1 MSKIEQLQSLIKI
14 VECGGLIRAAEA
26 LHLTPP
32 ALTKQMKVLEGS
44 LGIALFHRVGRRL
57 ILTEIGQQYYEEA
70 VRVLQNL
77 NQLERLIK
85 TGKKEVSGILK
96 IRSTQYFAHAHLFPR
111 LREFL
116 ERYPVLRVNIELLE
130 YAPDF
135 IKDKV
140 DIIYGVSIPGQD
152 HWVQKKIGMT
162 SYVLCASP
170 AYLERSG
177 TPQKLADLYAHHYLT
192 HTGRDAENIVYFKH
206 QDITLSPYSWFNN
219 YEGLLAAGLQGLGL
233 IWVHRYAVEAYL
245 QSGQLIELLADE
257 AAPPRPV
264 YLQYLAAE
272 YIDPK
277 IRAFVG
283 FFDLSP

>member
-1 MSKIEQLQSLIKI
+1 MSKIEQLESFIKI

-32 ALTKQMKVLEGS
+32 ALTKQMKVLEGN
-44 LGIALFHRVGRRL
+44 LGVALFHRIGRRL

-70 VRVLQNL
+70 VRALQSL
-77 NQLERLIK
+77 TQLERLIK

-96 IRSTQYFAHAHLFPR
+96 IRSTQYFGHTYLFPR
-111 LREFL
+111 LGAFL
-116 ERYPVLRVNIELLE
+116 ERYPALRVNIELLE
-130 YAPDF
+130 YPPDF

-140 DIIYGVSIPGQD
+140 DIIYGVSISGQD
-152 HWVQKKIGMT
+152 NWVQKKMGMT

-170 AYLERSG
+170 AYLERFG
-177 TPQKLADLYAHHYLT
+177 TPQKIADLYQHRYLT
-192 HTGRDAENIVYFKH
+192 HTGRYVENLVHFKN
-206 QDITLSPYSWFNN
+206 QDVTLLPYLWFNS
-219 YEGLLAAGLQGLGL
+219 YDGLFAAGLQGLGL
-233 IWVHRYAVEAYL
+233 IWVHRYAAEEHLQKGHLVEIL
-245 QSGQLIELLADE
+245 PEE

-277 IRAFVG
+277 VRAFVD
-283 FFDLSP
+283 FFG

>member
-1 MSKIEQLQSLIKI
+1 MSKIEQLESFIKI
-14 VECGGLIRAAEA
+14 VECDGLIRAAEA

-32 ALTKQMKVLEGS
+32 ALTKQMKVLEGN
-44 LGIALFHRVGRRL
+44 LGVSLFHRVGRRL

-77 NQLERLIK
+77 TQLERLIK

-96 IRSTQYFAHAHLFPR
+96 IRSTQHFGHAHLFPR

-116 ERYPVLRVNIELLE
+116 ERYPALRVNIELLE
-130 YAPDF
+130 YAPNF

-140 DIIYGVSIPGQD
+140 DIIYGVAMPGQD
-152 HWVQKKIGMT
+152 NWVQKKIGMT
-162 SYVLCASP
+162 SYALCASSI
-170 AYLERSG
+170 YLQRFG
-177 TPQKLADLYAHHYLT
+177 TPQKIADLYVHRYLT
-192 HTGRDAENIVYFKH
+192 HTGRYSERLVHFKG
-206 QDITLSPYSWFNN
+206 QDIMLPPYLWFNN
-219 YEGLLAAGLQGLGL
+219 YDGLLAAGLEGLGL
-233 IWVHRYAVEAYL
+233 IWVHRYAVEDYL
-245 QSGQLIELLADE
+245 KKGQLIEILAEE

-277 IRAFVG
+277 VRAFVD
-283 FFDLSP
+283 FFG